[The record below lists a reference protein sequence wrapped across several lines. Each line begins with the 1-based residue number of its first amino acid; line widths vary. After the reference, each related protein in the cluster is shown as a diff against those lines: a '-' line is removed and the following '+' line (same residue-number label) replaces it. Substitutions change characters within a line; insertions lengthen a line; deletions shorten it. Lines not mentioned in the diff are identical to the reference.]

1 MLHPSKGQ
9 KLVGYLCQET
19 GDKTGKVTI
28 ISMVKVCLLRLQL
41 VMVVLLFPIM
51 LLQLDGLLV
60 KPTLVLKSSRA
71 YGQIPVS
78 SLEILLHIL
87 SIVVKICSLVPQ

>member
-19 GDKTGKVTI
+19 GDKTGRATI

-60 KPTLVLKSSRA
+60 KPTLVLKSSRTWSN
-71 YGQIPVS
+71 PVS

-87 SIVVKICSLVPQ
+87 SIVVRLVV